1 MKLHKTFALLM
12 LSAVIGEGSVA
23 KAQQVADTAQVNVA
37 FGTQA
42 KENILGGVSAVSVS
56 DLLKKDY
63 YTSSLGELSS
73 LVGGYNGSVWGQNS
87 LILVDGVPR
96 EASMVNPTMIESITV
111 MKAASAVALY
121 GSKGA
126 KGVVLITTKRG
137 ASEPLRIDVRAKARR

>member
-63 YTSSLGELSS
+63 FRLMRKTMFLYKCLLKVR
-73 LVGGYNGSVWGQNS
+73 LKSVQSHFHGH
-87 LILVDGVPR
+87 I
-96 EASMVNPTMIESITV
+96 PTI
-111 MKAASAVALY
+111 A
-121 GSKGA
+121 
-126 KGVVLITTKRG
+126 
-137 ASEPLRIDVRAKARR
+137 